1 MQRKTLHMHHHAV
14 MYPVSLPA
22 RIWGLFV
29 GPLLVVGILAG
40 IVFVFPGS
48 SLSGAPAAIPLI
60 VQAALATCARLFIA
74 YLIAVL
80 IGVPLSIAVTR
91 SPKLEAVFLP
101 LFDVLESIPILALF
115 PVFIMLFISG
125 GWLNTAAVVILALTM
140 LWNIVFTVVGG
151 IKMIPRDILYAA
163 HIFGLHGA
171 SLYTR
176 VIIPAIVPQFVT
188 GSILAVAQGW
198 NIVIVAEVLHTYI
211 PGGTPAQDLF
221 GIGAL
226 LVQASAE
233 GQTRVFVLCVV
244 VMVVFIAFFNF
255 FVWQRLL
262 HYAQRFRFE

>member
-1 MQRKTLHMHHHAV
+1 MHMHHHAV

-22 RIWGLFV
+22 RIWGLIV
-29 GPLLVVGILAG
+29 GPLLLVAFVGAV
-40 IVFVFPGS
+40 VFVYPGVTFT
-48 SLSGAPAAIPLI
+48 GAPAAIPSI
-60 VQAALATCARLFIA
+60 VEAALATCARLFIA
-74 YLIAVL
+74 YAIAVL

-91 SPKLEAVFLP
+91 SPELEAVFLP
-101 LFDVLESIPILALF
+101 LFDVLESVPILALF

-125 GWLNTAAVVILALTM
+125 GWLNSAAVVILALTM

-151 IKMIPRDILYAA
+151 IKLIPRDILYAA
-163 HIFGLHGA
+163 RIFGLRGA

-176 VIIPAIVPQFVT
+176 IIIPAIVPQFIT

-211 PGGTPAQDLF
+211 PGGTSAQDLF
-221 GIGAL
+221 GVGAL

-233 GQTRVFVLCVV
+233 GQTKIFLLCVL

-262 HYAQRFRFE
+262 HYAQRFRFD